1 MRCRAEPRRK
11 GIPARRDLVG
21 YRHPRGVRPG
31 RRQPAH
37 VYRPGNGDVLE
48 RLRRQHADAR
58 QRYVLRSARRRQEK
72 FPVAVKNKLGNTRP
86 RAKHNTSAKLAAL
99 HFYQLALP
107 APKAPEDTYD
117 KQRAACGVRR
127 RGVRRQSGLR
137 ALPRATAL
145 YRAGLVDA
153 HGEGDRHRRLPGK
166 AVASSCLSASRWRPP
181 FRRTSTSSRAR
192 PARRTRRRVLVAFRS
207 CRGSPRRR
215 RNEPYTTFPMAH
227 GEEA

>member
-166 AVASSCLSASRWRPP
+166 AVASSCLRRLALETSIPPNFDFQPCATGASYTP
-181 FRRTSTSSRAR
+181 SRAGSL
-192 PARRTRRRVLVAFRS
+192 PVMPWVA
-207 CRGSPRRR
+207 
-215 RNEPYTTFPMAH
+215 
-227 GEEA
+227 EEETERASYDLSL